1 MGKHMNKLQ
10 ISLLFLIAFTFA
22 PFNVIADEPVDEV
35 EEVAT
40 TETESDDSDEDEDV
54 TDVGR
59 VTVTGS
65 RIKRIDIEGATPVTV
80 ITRTDIDQAG
90 YGTVFDAVSNL
101 TQNIGETAGENFQ
114 AGFTP
119 ANQVVDLRDFG
130 DRKSVV

>member
-1 MGKHMNKLQ
+1 MVGSSLNQEDSCYLKLFYMGKHMNKLQ
-10 ISLLFLIAFTFA
+10 LSLLFLVAFTFA
-22 PFNVIADEPVDEV
+22 PFNAFADEPVDGV

-40 TETESDDSDEDEDV
+40 TETESDDSDEDV

-101 TQNIGETAGENFQ
+101 TQNIGQTAGWDS
-114 AGFTP
+114 TL
-119 ANQVVDLRDFG
+119 V
-130 DRKSVV
+130 